1 MRLAEPQIRTGS
13 AEPLRELTDVE
24 VNVNNVLKSS
34 AYANVQ
40 EKETVIEKKKK
51 QEAPAISAH

>member
-13 AEPLRELTDVE
+13 AEPLTELTDVE
-24 VNVNNVLKSS
+24 VNVNHVLKSS

-40 EKETVIEKKKK
+40 EKETVI
-51 QEAPAISAH
+51 